1 MSDGENT
8 IYIDH
13 GDNMPPETQVDEAE
27 INIQEPE
34 AQAPAA
40 ETQESITETQESE
53 EQAEELET
61 DTQEPDVE
69 TRELGTEAE
78 EPIDTGSENSKTEE
92 TDNLAQIFN
101 QTSYPL
107 PTQKTGD
114 LTPLNP
120 DNE

>member
-13 GDNMPPETQVDEAE
+13 GDNMPPEAQVDEAE
-27 INIQEPE
+27 VNIQEPE
-34 AQAPAA
+34 VQAPAT

-53 EQAEELET
+53 EQAEE
-61 DTQEPDVE
+61 PVN
-69 TRELGTEAE
+69 TESEEQTE
-78 EPIDTGSENSKTEE
+78 EPINTESENTKAEE